1 MELKPNCG
9 SDKAWVYTV
18 AADYAD
24 NEVKAETL
32 AVKFGNP
39 ESKLH
44 EVLFLLRLLKLS

>member
-1 MELKPNCG
+1 MLLQPVTKDMDLKPNCG

-39 ESKLH
+39 ES
-44 EVLFLLRLLKLS
+44 EFC